1 MTLAIF
7 RPEQTEDFET
17 EFTVNSGATIQ
28 TIINFASLTSAI
40 SPPSG
45 FQSATC
51 FACRVI
57 FLQGQYIL
65 PSLRGVN
72 PPNIY
77 PEDSEAE
84 IAQKISANLE
94 IAPSKTVA
102 LYKRKGSGSWRQIA
116 QINLQNHGKLNQG
129 IWGYRPLQNPL
140 IDNGTGFF
148 SKDTQ
153 IGAAIINDGNGT
165 LQGTDRFIAI
175 ASALIIHSFVEAP
188 PTPPTVDSTNNL
200 TFTGGQSFSRTV
212 SSGSP
217 VQIISANTERKELR
231 LTTNRKIWFRF
242 TNSGSGVIPGACA
255 FIDAGGSLTYEN
267 GRLAFEGGR
276 GELIAQRWT
285 QSFGLWAVADNEP
298 ATVSGEEFW

>member
-1 MTLAIF
+1 MALAIF

-17 EFTVNSGATIQ
+17 EFTANSGATIQ
-28 TIINFASLTSAI
+28 PVIDFEYLTRTIIT
-40 SPPSG
+40 PKG
-45 FQSATC
+45 FEPATC

-57 FLQGQYIL
+57 FLQGHYIL

-77 PEDSEAE
+77 PEDGEAE
-84 IAQKISANLE
+84 IAQKIQSNLE
-94 IAPSKTVA
+94 VAPSRTIG
-102 LYKRKGSGSWRQIA
+102 LYKRKVTESWRQIA
-116 QINLQNHGKLNQG
+116 QIELQNHGKLNVG
-129 IWGYRPLQNPL
+129 VWGYRPLQNPL

-148 SKDTQ
+148 SHDSQ
-153 IGAAIINDGNGT
+153 IGASIINKGSGT
-165 LQGTDRFIAI
+165 LQGDDKFIVI
-175 ASALIIHSFVEAP
+175 GSALIIPSFVE
-188 PTPPTVDSTNNL
+188 TPAVSDTNL
-200 TFTGGQSFSRTV
+200 TFSGGQSFSRDV
-212 SSGSP
+212 QNSSA
-217 VQIISANTERKELR
+217 VQIVENNPNRKELR

-242 TNSGSGVIPGACA
+242 SNSGAGVSKGACA

-285 QSFGLWAVADNEP
+285 QSFGLWAIADNEP

>member
-1 MTLAIF
+1 MSLAIF
-7 RPEQTEDFET
+7 RPEQTEDFEV
-17 EFTVNSGATIQ
+17 EFNASSGATIQ
-28 TIINFASLTSAI
+28 PIIDFSALTSAI

-45 FQSATC
+45 FQPATC

-84 IAQKISANLE
+84 IAQKINSNLDV
-94 IAPSKTVA
+94 APSRTIG
-102 LYKRKGSGSWRQIA
+102 LYKRKGSGGWRQIS
-116 QINLQNHGKLNQG
+116 QVNLQNHGKLNQG

-148 SKDTQ
+148 SKNTQ
-153 IGAAIINDGNGT
+153 IGAAIINDGGGT
-165 LQGTDRFIAI
+165 LQGADKFIAI
-175 ASALIIHSFVEAP
+175 ASALIIPSFAE
-188 PTPPTVDSTNNL
+188 TPGTAATAAETSLVFS
-200 TFTGGQSFSRTV
+200 GGQSFSKSV
-212 SSGSP
+212 GSGTA
-217 VQIISANTERKELR
+217 VQIVAANANRKELR
-231 LTTNRKIWFRF
+231 LTTDKKIWFRF
-242 TNSGSGVIPGACA
+242 TNSGAGVAKGACA
-255 FIDAGGSLTYEN
+255 FVEAGGSLTYEN

-285 QSFGLWAVADNEP
+285 QGFALWAIADNEP